1 MRRRLSLV
9 LVVALALTCAAGT
22 VNASPWINIGFE
34 EGINPDGTI
43 NGWTMTQDP
52 GATYGVGRYGTDYTD
67 VTLATNQSAYAGS
80 YFLWMKAGGEHTD
93 ITATQSAEITL
104 ADAGRIMGWY
114 ALRGDGPPQSA
125 GDKVGVSFTLSGQ
138 GGKLFSG
145 QLNVHSTDWLSW
157 ESDLLGAGTYTLTY
171 TVHNNMQTASIG
183 LFDTYVSVAE
193 TPVTPEPGTLALLG
207 AGLALPTLR
216 RRRATKAAKR

>member
-125 GDKVGVSFTLSGQ
+125 GDKVGVSFTLTNEN
-138 GGKLFSG
+138 KEL
-145 QLNVHSTDWLSW
+145 VYKESTTQSTNWLSW
-157 ESDLLGAGTYTLTY
+157 VSGPLDAGTYTLTY
-171 TVHNNMQTASIG
+171 TVYNNTRTASTG

-193 TPVTPEPGTLALLG
+193 TPVTPEPGTLALLS
-207 AGLALPTLR
+207 AGLALPALR